1 LRIKIINIFF
11 ISIILFGCSNTIERK
26 DSTQYDKGS
35 FSQLKKSDFD
45 RMADYEVREN
55 IESLKILAL
64 KLYKKNPQ
72 ELRKTTSDSPEKT
85 ISWLFGHKH
94 DWLFTKINNSQDVEA
109 LNQVF
114 DNNFKGDRVLSLI
127 TGLYTMLL
135 KAHDGKI
142 NFDMLDSLDPQLI
155 YNAARN
161 IEVVVWRLSSKR
173 NDLGRP
179 FLLTNEINGNTENL
193 SFERE
198 FGKIIG
204 RTDYFAYVLSE
215 KNERFITRAIQSAS
229 VRVFLPFL

>member
-1 LRIKIINIFF
+1 MINKIINIFL
-11 ISIILFGCSNTIERK
+11 ISILFLGCSNTIERK

-35 FSQLKKSDFD
+35 FNQLKKSDFD

-55 IESLKILAL
+55 IESLKILAI
-64 KLYKKNPQ
+64 KLYKKNPR

-85 ISWLFGHKH
+85 ISWLFNHKH
-94 DWLFTKINNSQDVEA
+94 DWLFDEINNAQDIDA

-127 TGLYTMLL
+127 TGLYTMIL

-155 YNAARN
+155 YNVARN
-161 IEVVVWRLSSKR
+161 IEVIVWRLSSKR

-193 SFERE
+193 
-198 FGKIIG
+198 I
-204 RTDYFAYVLSE
+204 
-215 KNERFITRAIQSAS
+215 
-229 VRVFLPFL
+229 